1 MPLAEQQTTSRISL
15 RNVMFATDFSTCAQ
29 AALPYAVAISRHYG
43 STLHA
48 VHVIPD
54 FNILVHPQAVDPI
67 TFESAYEAE
76 KRAALDQMRSVV
88 PDLQSIDHH
97 TYIRHGDVWDA
108 LSEIM
113 FQKQIDLLV
122 LGTHGRSGLGKLIMG
137 SVAEEL
143 VRQAPCPVLT
153 IGPKVSCLVK
163 EKCFDEAIQD
173 IRLAEIEL
181 KQIIFA
187 VDFNPE
193 SLAAAPFAISLA
205 EEFQAGLALIYVMPQ
220 DLPTPSRLVLQRLE
234 GLVPQEAALWCR
246 PENLVKFGTPA
257 DEILEC
263 ASERNADLIVLGVRS
278 AKAHLG
284 SATHFPWSTAHKV
297 IASASCPV
305 LTVRS

>member
-1 MPLAEQQTTSRISL
+1 MPLAEQKVSTRISL
-15 RNVMFATDFSTCAQ
+15 KNILFATDFSIFAE
-29 AALPYAVAISRHYG
+29 AALPYAVAIARHYG

-48 VHVIPD
+48 AHVIPD
-54 FNILVHPQAVDPI
+54 LNILVHPLAVDPV

-76 KRAALDQMRSVV
+76 KRAALEHMQALV
-88 PDLQSIDHH
+88 PDLRSVDHH
-97 TYIRHGDVWDA
+97 TYIRHGNVWDA
-108 LSEIM
+108 LHEIIT
-113 FQKQIDLLV
+113 QQHIDLLV
-122 LGTHGRSGLGKLIMG
+122 LGTHGRGGLGKLIMG

-143 VRQAPCPVLT
+143 ARQAPCPVLT
-153 IGPKVSCLVK
+153 VGPKASGQVK
-163 EKCFDEAIQD
+163 EEFDEAAQD
-173 IRLAEIEL
+173 IRPAKIEL

-205 EEFQAGLALIYVMPQ
+205 EEFQARLGMVYVIPQ
-220 DLPTPSRLVLQRLE
+220 DLPSPSRLVLQRLE
-234 GLVPQEAALWCR
+234 DLVPPEAALWCR
-246 PENLVKFGTPA
+246 PENIVKFGTPA
-257 DEILEC
+257 EQILQC

-284 SATHFPWSTAHKV
+284 SATHFPWSTAHRV